1 VPLKTGPIIQGH
13 PHVSIQV
20 SSDGKTGKVF
30 LAMIDTGF
38 SGFVSVPS
46 AAARVLGLDARATAR
61 YTMADG
67 RSSEPFPLA
76 EGFAC
81 IEGEHYVNGLISVSE
96 NATTV
101 IGMNFLRRTGKAL
114 ILGSGGVV
122 IMSESDLMAALRAAT
137 SD

>member
-1 VPLKTGPIIQGH
+1 
-13 PHVSIQV
+13 VSIQV
-20 SSDGKTGKVF
+20 SGDGRTGKVF

-38 SGFVSVPS
+38 SGFVSLPS
-46 AAARVLGLDARATAR
+46 AAAESLGLDARATAR

-81 IEGEHYVNGLISVSE
+81 IEGENYVNGLISISANTAAV
-96 NATTV
+96 V
-101 IGMNFLRRTGKAL
+101 GMNFLRRTGKAL

-122 IMSESDLMAALRAAT
+122 IMNENDLMAALRGAT